1 MDEYID
7 ILDAEGQLTGQ
18 VELKSMAHHLGLYH
32 ASVHCWLYTPD
43 QHILLQ
49 QRASDKDSFPDLW
62 DISVAGHIGQ
72 GESPE
77 KTAVREIQE
86 EIGYTVLIKD
96 LQKIGVLQASKE
108 PKPGFYDNEFHHIFL
123 VPFQGEIKNLR
134 LQKEEVQDIKCISTA
149 QFTNEIQNPILAKN
163 YVPHGEHYYN
173 FILDHI
179 EKAIRN
185 DKL

>member
-7 ILDAEGQLTGQ
+7 ILNAKGQFTGK
-18 VELKSMAHHLGLYH
+18 VGLKSEAHRLGLYH

-43 QHILLQ
+43 RKVIVQ
-49 QRASDKDSFPDLW
+49 QRASDKDSFPNLW

-77 KTAVREIQE
+77 ETAVREIQE
-86 EIGYTVLIKD
+86 EIGYDVQASD
-96 LQKIGVLQASKE
+96 LKKKSVLQASKE

-123 VPFQGEIKNLR
+123 VRFQGKIKDLH
-134 LQKEEVQDIKCISTA
+134 LQKEEVQDIKCISIA
-149 QFTNEIQNPILAKN
+149 QFTNEIQDSIMAKN
-163 YVPHGEHYYN
+163 YVPHGENYYK

-179 EKAIRN
+179 ERAIRN
-185 DKL
+185 DEL